1 MIERHDTVLRWLTD
15 EYLIAEATKGMGQ
28 LVRSRA
34 LLCAPAEYRQ
44 GIEARVVELGS
55 RIVDT
60 ASGHRMEIVMLNPM
74 DILEVA
80 LQELERQGITLLT
93 PTI

>member
-1 MIERHDTVLRWLTD
+1 MIEHNENVLDWLTN
-15 EYLIAEATKGMGQ
+15 EHLITEAARGTGQ

-60 ASGHRMEIVMLNPM
+60 AGGRSDMMMIEPM
-74 DILEVA
+74 DARIVA
-80 LQELERQGITLLT
+80 LQELERQGVMLLT